1 MEATKAFVK
10 DYATS
15 KISTRQK
22 LLTDLCAAATSGGM
36 DGNLFNYDRL
46 HGFRSLFHLECR
58 VEA

>member
-22 LLTDLCAAATSGGM
+22 LLTDLCAAAASGGM
-36 DGNLFNYDRL
+36 DGNLTDCMVY
-46 HGFRSLFHLECR
+46 RSLF
-58 VEA
+58 VSSA